1 MSLKS
6 ISIQKSKINEELYSF
21 VNNEIIPDTGIE
33 INNFWEGFID
43 AANKLAVKN
52 KLLLEKRDDIQKKID
67 NWHIN
72 NKDNFNLEDYKNF
85 LKEINYIV
93 EEQEDFTIETE
104 NVDQEISNIAG
115 PQLVVP
121 IDNARYALNAAN
133 ARWGSLYDAFYGT
146 DVIDDDDD
154 CVKTTSYNPK
164 KGQKSNRKRKDT
176 IRSGCSAGKGN
187 WSEASSFLIEKGI

>member
-33 INNFWEGFID
+33 VNNFWEGFID

-121 IDNARYALNAAN
+121 VDNARYALNAAN

-146 DVIDDDDD
+146 DVINDDDD

-164 KGQKSNRKRKDT
+164 M
-176 IRSGCSAGKGN
+176 GKKVIGVKHLV
-187 WSEASSFLIEKGI
+187 F